1 MAIRVRRGGISCLC
15 AALLAMSSAP
25 AFASQ
30 LDRESESSKPEVKP
44 EKPKSGKPKV
54 VKTEVKGTVAD
65 VGVDYVSVKT
75 AAAPEVAAL
84 FKIETNTRI
93 ERNGKKVTLADI
105 SVGDRV
111 EVTLAAGV
119 VVEVEARGK

>member
-1 MAIRVRRGGISCLC
+1 MAIRVRRGGIVCLC

-30 LDRESESSKPEVKP
+30 LDRESESSTPEVKS

-54 VKTEVKGTVAD
+54 VKTEVKGTVAN
-65 VGVDYVSVKT
+65 VGVDFVAVKT
-75 AAAPEVAAL
+75 AAAEPAA

-93 ERNGKKVTLADI
+93 ERNGKKAMLADI